1 MINAITQYLAG
12 EGSQIL
18 IATFQTIQMVFLAV
32 LFAHIVG
39 IPLGIILVTTSPG
52 HILENRVS
60 NEILGTIINAA
71 RSLPF
76 IILLVLIIP
85 FTRVL
90 VGSSIGTMA
99 AAVPLTVGAIP
110 FVARMVETSLKEVE
124 WGIIEAALAMGA
136 TPWQI
141 ITKVLLPESMA
152 SLILG
157 ATITTITL
165 VGYSAM
171 AGFVGG
177 GGIGDLAMRF
187 GYYRYRLDIL
197 LITVIILIV
206 MVQAVQMIGEKL
218 AGSVN
223 RKQS

>member
-12 EGSQIL
+12 DGSQIL

-124 WGIIEAALAMGA
+124 WGIIEAALA

>member
-1 MINAITQYLAG
+1 MSNLIAQYLST
-12 EGSQIL
+12 EGLQIL
-18 IATFQTIQMVFLAV
+18 TATGQTIQMVFLSV
-32 LFAHIVG
+32 IFAHVFG
-39 IPLGIILVTTSPG
+39 LPLGIILVTTSPG
-52 HILENRVS
+52 HILENKACNQV
-60 NEILGTIINAA
+60 LGTIINAA

-76 IILLVLIIP
+76 IILLVVIIP
-85 FTRVL
+85 FTRLL

-99 AAVPLTVGAIP
+99 ATVPLTVSAIP

-141 ITKVLLPESMA
+141 ITKVLLPESLS

-165 VGYSAM
+165 IGYSAM

-177 GGIGDLAMRF
+177 GGIGDLAMRY
-187 GYYRYRLDIL
+187 GYYRYQVDIL
-197 LITVIILIV
+197 LACVIILIV
-206 MVQAVQMIGEKL
+206 MVQVIQMLGEKL
-218 AGSVN
+218 ASIVN
-223 RKQS
+223 KK